1 MTEKQA
7 ATTQAL
13 TQAQATTVISSLEG
27 LSSSLWSV
35 IAQVDRISEDTRL
48 EKPRKK
54 LLEKGQRIDTN
65 LDTDL
70 RNHSFIST

>member
-1 MTEKQA
+1 MKSNCSSDSCQCSDGFSDNGTDCEPMTEKQA

-35 IAQVDRISEDTRL
+35 IAQVDRIFE
-48 EKPRKK
+48 
-54 LLEKGQRIDTN
+54 N
-65 LDTDL
+65 
-70 RNHSFIST
+70 STKNSM